1 MTYIT
6 FTTINRSALKER
18 PCGCSELRA
27 KGHVLGSSENG
38 SDVHV
43 CYLRRPHTL
52 LLFNCL
58 LFIGLIMICCMHCD
72 IPDHLYTSM

>member
-6 FTTINRSALKER
+6 FTTINQSALKER

-38 SDVHV
+38 SDVRV
-43 CYLRRPHTL
+43 CYLR
-52 LLFNCL
+52 
-58 LFIGLIMICCMHCD
+58 
-72 IPDHLYTSM
+72 